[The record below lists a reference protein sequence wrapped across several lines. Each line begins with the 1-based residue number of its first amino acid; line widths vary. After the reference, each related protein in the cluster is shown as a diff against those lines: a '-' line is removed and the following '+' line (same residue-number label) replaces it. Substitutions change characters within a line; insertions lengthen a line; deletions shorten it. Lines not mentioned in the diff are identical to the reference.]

1 MIGKVFFSYTK
12 EKITATGLNSDI
24 FHFILMVHCL
34 FIFHHANNIWTC

>member
-24 FHFILMVHCL
+24 FPLYFDGTL
-34 FIFHHANNIWTC
+34 FVYISSCK